1 MKSKLR
7 SICFHELKIYNIP
20 TWTFKFY
27 LHHTILNENS
37 FHWNWDKCIDKIQTN
52 KHEVRVIQAQDK
64 LNVTAWNE
72 KNLLLG
78 STSERDDETKSSH
91 LYFVSVSFDLFFLNK
106 SFHTLAES
114 HAEMFTVYAH
124 AQMNEMAESA
134 MFNGNSTIINM
145 SGKLHFYILQSI
157 LVKKNWHF

>member
-1 MKSKLR
+1 MSQLEMKRTS
-7 SICFHELKIYNIP
+7 
-20 TWTFKFY
+20 Y
-27 LHHTILNENS
+27 L
-37 FHWNWDKCIDKIQTN
+37 
-52 KHEVRVIQAQDK
+52 VRPR
-64 LNVTAWNE
+64 NVT
-72 KNLLLG
+72 
-78 STSERDDETKSSH
+78 TKRKVRTCSLSPSR
-91 LYFVSVSFDLFFLNK
+91 LIFFLNK

-157 LVKKNWHF
+157 LVKKN